1 MLRRQALHAQHDLC
15 LALRRT
21 FCGLDASVGVDP
33 ETGAVLDHARGIVY
47 EADQRAVDVSEVG
60 TVVGELRAGVHPV
73 IRDGLVAVD
82 EQRRARTRLTRVAR
96 APAHLDRDTVAV
108 NGVRIEMKCGT
119 PRRAVTVESD
129 QDAGQVELEGGRI
142 QLPVGGRSV
151 EVNRYV
157 IEKGLDRQV
166 VLYWYQGRGRIVAS
180 EYANKFWLMVDA
192 ARVHRTNGALVRVM
206 APIGSNAANLGSAD
220 RAVIDFSR
228 ALLSQLNGFLP

>member
-1 MLRRQALHAQHDLC
+1 VIARAAIVALSIVVAGTYGRTVAGREVAAARQELRDLPRTLDTWSSVRDVPLPADS
-15 LALRRT
+15 LATL
-21 FCGLDASVGVDP
+21 GVDDYVSRVYV
-33 ETGAVLDHARGIVY
+33 GAGTANGAAAQPVSLYVGYYAS
-47 EADQRAVDVSEVG
+47 QRQGDTIHSPQNCLPG
-60 TVVGELRAGVHPV
+60 AGWQPV
-73 IRDGLVAVD
+73 
-82 EQRRARTRLTRVAR
+82 
-96 APAHLDRDTVAV
+96 
-108 NGVRIEMKCGT
+108 
-119 PRRAVTVESD
+119 
-129 QDAGQVELEGGRI
+129 EGGRI

-206 APIGSNAANLGSAD
+206 APIGSNAANPGLAD

>member
-1 MLRRQALHAQHDLC
+1 VPLPADS
-15 LALRRT
+15 LATL
-21 FCGLDASVGVDP
+21 GVDDYVSRVYVDAGTA
-33 ETGAVLDHARGIVY
+33 TGAAAQPVSLYVGYYAS
-47 EADQRAVDVSEVG
+47 QRQGDTIHSPQNCLPG
-60 TVVGELRAGVHPV
+60 AGWQPV
-73 IRDGLVAVD
+73 
-82 EQRRARTRLTRVAR
+82 
-96 APAHLDRDTVAV
+96 
-108 NGVRIEMKCGT
+108 
-119 PRRAVTVESD
+119 
-129 QDAGQVELEGGRI
+129 EGGRI